1 MDRDEKLQWTLSKD
15 RKLVTIK
22 LSTPK
27 LDLTVEHISSFID
40 ALEHIRAKMQAEVPA
55 SFSKNKV
62 YEADMHDERPAHAL

>member
-40 ALEHIRAKMQAEVPA
+40 ALAGC
-55 SFSKNKV
+55 
-62 YEADMHDERPAHAL
+62 